1 MKTEAEIREQ
11 IAEHTKLVQCPDEQL
26 DKKAIELKNAMLF
39 IFEEIKE

>member
-1 MKTEAEIREQ
+1 MSYTVE
-11 IAEHTKLVQCPDEQL
+11 KLVSTTFLKGTDEQL